1 MKMNTKRKIHVI
13 DFTKCKKCNKCIEAC
28 PNKAMIVSFNSS
40 CAKCVK
46 YCSVME
52 VPCHPKEIIFQYEQ
66 CDACG
71 ICLKTC
77 PENAI
82 YRITPKKAE

>member
-1 MKMNTKRKIHVI
+1 
-13 DFTKCKKCNKCIEAC
+13 
-28 PNKAMIVSFNSS
+28 
-40 CAKCVK
+40 
-46 YCSVME
+46 ME

-71 ICLKTC
+71 ICLKIS

-82 YRITPKKAE
+82 AWITPKKAE